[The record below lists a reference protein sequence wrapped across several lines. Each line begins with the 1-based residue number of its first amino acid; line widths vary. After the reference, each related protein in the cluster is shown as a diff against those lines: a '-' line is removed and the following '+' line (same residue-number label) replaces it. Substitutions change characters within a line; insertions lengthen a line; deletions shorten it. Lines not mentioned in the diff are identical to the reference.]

1 MIGVAVPAWAA
12 STPPGTNEQGYCT
25 PEPQGD
31 NVHASGGDASGHG
44 WWLEGSCTAPY
55 ATVTVQLYEEVNGT
69 WEEKA
74 SADGSLPSGGGSGNR
89 ITARAVCASST
100 ATNWRS
106 YVSAVVYGEQYGSA
120 QIETPVVSIACR
132 L

>member
-1 MIGVAVPAWAA
+1 MFRFSRAVLTAGLTGTMIGVAVPAWAA

-55 ATVTVQLYEEVNGT
+55 ATVTVQLYEGKYSEV
-69 WEEKA
+69 
-74 SADGSLPSGGGSGNR
+74 L
-89 ITARAVCASST
+89 
-100 ATNWRS
+100 
-106 YVSAVVYGEQYGSA
+106 
-120 QIETPVVSIACR
+120 
-132 L
+132 